1 MILIRHGQS
10 HFNVVYG
17 ATRKDPGIVDPGLT
31 EEGVRQ
37 AEAAAE
43 VLAARDV
50 RRILASPYTRTLH
63 TADIVATRLGLPVTI
78 EPLVRERAFF
88 VCDIGSPRS
97 HLAGCWPGVDFGD
110 LPERWWPEPEETHDE
125 LHGRCAA
132 FHAAM
137 AETEDWPHVLVVSH
151 WGFIRGLTGQE
162 LGNGEHITFR
172 PVGDGSGALGCA
184 RP

>member
-17 ATRKDPGIVDPGLT
+17 ATRQDPGIVDPGLT

-37 AEAAAE
+37 AGAAAE

-63 TADIVATRLGLPVTI
+63 TAEIVAKRLGLPVTV

-88 VCDIGSPRS
+88 VCDIGTPRS
-97 HLAGCWPGVDFGD
+97 HLAASWPGFDFGD
-110 LPERWWPEPEETHDE
+110 LPERWWPEPEETPAE
-125 LHGRCAA
+125 LHERCVT

-162 LGNGEHITFR
+162 LGNGEHISFS
-172 PVGDGSGALGCA
+172 PVGE
-184 RP
+184 